1 MNQVYKENAS
11 LTSDIDVQFAHKGI
25 LDIENKL
32 IKGLL
37 DREMITPKLYL
48 LLEKE
53 ITEETA

>member
-11 LTSDIDVQFAHKGI
+11 LTSDIDVHFAHKGI

-53 ITEETA
+53 ITEETS